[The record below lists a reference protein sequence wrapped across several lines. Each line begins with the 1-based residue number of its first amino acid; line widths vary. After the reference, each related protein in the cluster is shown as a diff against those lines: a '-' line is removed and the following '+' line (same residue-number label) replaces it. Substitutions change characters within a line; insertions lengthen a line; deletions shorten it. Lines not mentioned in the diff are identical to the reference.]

1 MQQKVNWESFYTT
14 VTKPTFQLSDGMEC
28 QAFSMK
34 EEREEETTGADGM
47 IRNRQPIRQTGAQ
60 GVNTN
65 RINNNNNSE
74 LHGVTRQEY
83 TE

>member
-1 MQQKVNWESFYTT
+1 
-14 VTKPTFQLSDGMEC
+14 
-28 QAFSMK
+28 MK
-34 EEREEETTGADGM
+34 GRREEETTGADGM

-65 RINNNNNSE
+65 RINNNNRE